1 MIINPGSHDP
11 QGPWDPNEKKKYF
24 DLRYFWVLM
33 PFLVVMVGLPGVRRR
48 LTALCQAASCVSRLS
63 RPCRSGL

>member
-1 MIINPGSHDP
+1 MIVNPGSHEK

-33 PFLVVMVGLPGVRRR
+33 PTLLVMVGLLVGGQ
-48 LTALCQAASCVSRLS
+48 LL
-63 RPCRSGL
+63 GGD

>member
-11 QGPWDPNEKKKYF
+11 QGPWDPNEKKYV

-33 PFLVVMVGLPGVRRR
+33 PFLAVMVGFLVFV
-48 LTALCQAASCVSRLS
+48 AD
-63 RPCRSGL
+63 

>member
-33 PFLVVMVGLPGVRRR
+33 PLLLVMLGFLVFV
-48 LTALCQAASCVSRLS
+48 AD
-63 RPCRSGL
+63 

>member
-11 QGPWDPNEKKKYF
+11 QGPWDPNEKKRYF

-33 PFLVVMVGLPGVRRR
+33 PYLILVVVTVAAAY
-48 LTALCQAASCVSRLS
+48 AL
-63 RPCRSGL
+63 G